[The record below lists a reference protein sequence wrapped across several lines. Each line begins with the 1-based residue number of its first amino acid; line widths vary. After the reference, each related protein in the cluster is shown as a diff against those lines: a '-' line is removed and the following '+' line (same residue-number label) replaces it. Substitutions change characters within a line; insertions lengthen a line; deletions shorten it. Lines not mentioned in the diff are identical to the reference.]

1 MIGARRQSN
10 PNHGGMRAEH
20 LAPAAGA
27 AIACA
32 FLALGLMLQRQ
43 MARQEQVLR
52 EILRMH
58 RELLDSQLE
67 SNRLLKRRQS
77 LTGSPA
83 GPAAGIDSDA
93 GPWYRDTGAT
103 LAPARTGS
111 RVPAAPRLE
120 SASQPQT
127 PPRSFSAPNELAQA
141 GLRGPPPRRFLTE
154 SA

>member
-1 MIGARRQSN
+1 
-10 PNHGGMRAEH
+10 MRAEH

-32 FLALGLMLQRQ
+32 FLALVLMLQRQ

-77 LTGSPA
+77 LTGWKRIGKPLLRTPLLRRRLDLPCPVGQRKKCMHA
-83 GPAAGIDSDA
+83 FMRARKDSRMHSCVRKDA
-93 GPWYRDTGAT
+93 CMMRRITCA
-103 LAPARTGS
+103 S
-111 RVPAAPRLE
+111 RQEQGTYQIRV
-120 SASQPQT
+120 
-127 PPRSFSAPNELAQA
+127 FKIIQA
-141 GLRGPPPRRFLTE
+141 LFF
-154 SA
+154 